1 MPHITLEYTSN
12 IKECDFKPSLK
23 QIHYI
28 LSEMLPTKIENCKT
42 RIVKHEDYI
51 IGVDENNKAFINLS
65 IKVLPGRSEELLN
78 TITEK
83 ILNHLRQ
90 IFSESHKDLNIGIS
104 IGISVLPGNYR
115 KS

>member
-1 MPHITLEYTSN
+1 MPHLTFEYTAN
-12 IKECDFKPSLK
+12 IENYDFKSTLK
-23 QIHYI
+23 EIHNI
-28 LSEMLPTKIENCKT
+28 LAEMLPTKIENCKT
-42 RIVKHEDYI
+42 RIVKHDDYI
-51 IGVDENNKAFINLS
+51 IGVGEDNKAFINIS
-65 IKVLPGRSEELLN
+65 IKILPGRSEELLN
-78 TITEK
+78 SITEK